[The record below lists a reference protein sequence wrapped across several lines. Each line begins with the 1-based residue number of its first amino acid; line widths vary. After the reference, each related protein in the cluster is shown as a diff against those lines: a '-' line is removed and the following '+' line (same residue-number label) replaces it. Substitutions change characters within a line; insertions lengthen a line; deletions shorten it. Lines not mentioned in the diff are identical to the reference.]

1 MQRGTSRVR
10 VGGGDGS
17 RGTIPKLFH
26 ATLAAAAAPRNG
38 LAAVESGDRWEV
50 RRPVGRLPLG
60 VARLLT
66 RTGVATGCYSG
77 KICGPATLLIGI
89 ILVASYSPSSSTRY
103 YTCRVYTPSHSWRRT
118 CSRPRRRYPH
128 RHHTRRIVQIPTN
141 SIRLRAVLNNVPKLA
156 DQLAAGV
163 LTAPLASSF
172 SMSCPIHIAPV
183 YWSHVLVPLSLARM
197 GTNTSWLR

>member
-1 MQRGTSRVR
+1 VR

-128 RHHTRRIVQIPTN
+128 RHHTRRIVQIPTD
-141 SIRLRAVLNNVPKLA
+141 SIRLGAVLHIAIMRAVSYLPSYS
-156 DQLAAGV
+156 
-163 LTAPLASSF
+163 PPASS
-172 SMSCPIHIAPV
+172 PPRWHPV
-183 YWSHVLVPLSLARM
+183 SPCHVPY
-197 GTNTSWLR
+197 TSRPSIGHTF